1 MSLPYIKF
9 SDPLSKHTY
18 FLFGLTEKW
27 LTGMLFLCH
36 ISLLQQK
43 ELQIRRQFHEAVKTQ
58 QRQYKALKEHIVS
71 NTPKNEQKAVV
82 KKLKEEQMRKLAILG
97 EQYEASIA
105 EMLQQQNVS
114 CTHKLYLIENWQY
127 KESNMRPV

>member
-1 MSLPYIKF
+1 M
-9 SDPLSKHTY
+9 
-18 FLFGLTEKW
+18 
-27 LTGMLFLCH
+27 
-36 ISLLQQK
+36 
-43 ELQIRRQFHEAVKTQ
+43 KTQ

-71 NTPKNEQKAVV
+71 STPKNEQKAVV

-114 CTHKLYLIENWQY
+114 IGSLHTYIGAWW
-127 KESNMRPV
+127 VGVA